1 MWPHLM
7 CICSI
12 LLLPS
17 VKSDYSENEYEVG
30 DEECEVSVRPQ
41 SEVDTN
47 WNSEVQEEWIGLS
60 DCRLKVYHMNG
71 YES

>member
-1 MWPHLM
+1 MWSHLIS
-7 CICSI
+7 ICSI
-12 LLLPS
+12 LSLAS
-17 VKSDYSENEYEVG
+17 VQSAYS
-30 DEECEVSVRPQ
+30 EECEVSVRPQ

-60 DCRLKVYHMNG
+60 DCRVKVYQMNG